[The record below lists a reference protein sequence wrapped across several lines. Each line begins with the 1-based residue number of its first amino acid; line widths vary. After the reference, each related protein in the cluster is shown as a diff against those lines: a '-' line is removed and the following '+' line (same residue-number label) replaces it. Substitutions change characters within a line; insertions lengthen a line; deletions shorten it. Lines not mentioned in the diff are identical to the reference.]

1 MRGLSRSNLILLGL
15 VVLLGL
21 AAWWQV
27 EREVAG
33 FEPPLSALDVA
44 TIRRMSRSAACNAGA
59 ACSSATARTGRCANP
74 THCRPTMPWSQGCF
88 RSPDSPVRR
97 RHALDAFEA
106 AKVGL
111 APPLMS
117 LDLDDEHFDIGL
129 TDALGGDRYVRTGD
143 RIAMVPDRFSP
154 FLVAA
159 PESELD
165 RHLVPRGSTLAS
177 LHIDGKLR
185 ADLVEAWTDA
195 QATRLVAVADGDAAA
210 TGTQVDLQLADGSKI
225 EFTLVADTDGV
236 FLLRRSPRIR
246 YMLAPGQAQAL
257 LGTSL
262 PASP

>member
-1 MRGLSRSNLILLGL
+1 MQRASRTNLILLGL

-33 FEPPLSALDVA
+33 FEPPLSTLDTSAVRRIEVNCRQCQRRVFERDGAHWTMRQPYDLPADDAVVA
-44 TIRRMSRSAACNAGA
+44 RLLSI
-59 ACSSATARTGRCANP
+59 AR
-74 THCRPTMPWSQGCF
+74 
-88 RSPDSPVRR
+88 SPVRR
-97 RHALDAFEA
+97 RHALDAFDA

-111 APPLMS
+111 APPLMR
-117 LDLDDEHFDIGL
+117 LVLDDTHFDIGL

-165 RHLVPRGSTLAS
+165 RHLVPRGSTPAS
-177 LHIDGKLR
+177 LRIDGSVR
-185 ADLVEAWTDA
+185 ADLLEAWSDA
-195 QATRLVAVADGDAAA
+195 QATRLVADADTTTAA
-210 TGTQVDLQLADGSKI
+210 TGTQVELQLADDSTI
-225 EFTLVADTDGV
+225 EFTAGADAEGA
-236 FLLRRSPRIR
+236 FLRRATPPIR
-246 YMLAPGQAQAL
+246 YRLAPGQAQAL
-257 LGTSL
+257 LGRPI

>member
-1 MRGLSRSNLILLGL
+1 MRRASRSNLILLGL

-33 FEPPLSALDVA
+33 FEPPLSTLDVA
-44 TIRRMSRSAACNAGA
+44 AIQRVEVSCAQCRRRVFERDGA
-59 ACSSATARTGRCANP
+59 HWTMREPYLLPADDAVVARLLSIAR
-74 THCRPTMPWSQGCF
+74 
-88 RSPDSPVRR
+88 SPVRR

-165 RHLVPRGSTLAS
+165 RHFVPRGSNLAS
-177 LHIDGKLR
+177 LRIDGKLR

-195 QATRLVAVADGDAAA
+195 QATRLVADTDAGDAAA
-210 TGTQVDLQLADGSKI
+210 GTPVDLQLGDGSTV

-236 FLLRRSPRIR
+236 VLWRKSPRIR
-246 YMLAPGQAQAL
+246 YMLAPGQPQAL
-257 LGTSL
+257 LGTSI
-262 PASP
+262 PVSP

>member
-1 MRGLSRSNLILLGL
+1 MRRASRSNLILLGL

-33 FEPPLSALDVA
+33 FEPPLSTLDVA
-44 TIRRMSRSAACNAGA
+44 AIQRVEVSCAQCRRRVFERDGA
-59 ACSSATARTGRCANP
+59 HWTMREPYLLPADDAVVARLLSIAR
-74 THCRPTMPWSQGCF
+74 
-88 RSPDSPVRR
+88 SPVRR

-165 RHLVPRGSTLAS
+165 RHFVPRGSNLAS
-177 LHIDGKLR
+177 LRID
-185 ADLVEAWTDA
+185 
-195 QATRLVAVADGDAAA
+195 
-210 TGTQVDLQLADGSKI
+210 
-225 EFTLVADTDGV
+225 
-236 FLLRRSPRIR
+236 
-246 YMLAPGQAQAL
+246 
-257 LGTSL
+257 
-262 PASP
+262 

>member
-15 VVLLGL
+15 VVVLGL

-33 FEPPLSALDVA
+33 FEPPLSTLDVA
-44 TIRRMSRSAACNAGA
+44 AIRRIEVSCVQCRRRVFERDGA
-59 ACSSATARTGRCANP
+59 HWMMREPYPLPADDAMVARLLSIAR
-74 THCRPTMPWSQGCF
+74 
-88 RSPDSPVRR
+88 SPVRR
-97 RHALDAFEA
+97 RHALDAFEP

-185 ADLVEAWTDA
+185 ADLVEAWTNA

-210 TGTQVDLQLADGSKI
+210 TGTQLDLQLADGSKI
-225 EFTLVADTDGV
+225 EFTLVADADGV

-246 YMLAPGQAQAL
+246 YMLAPGQAQSL
-257 LGTSL
+257 LGTST

>member
-1 MRGLSRSNLILLGL
+1 MRRASRSNLILLGL

-33 FEPPLSALDVA
+33 FEPPLSTLDVA
-44 TIRRMSRSAACNAGA
+44 AIRRIEVNCLQCQRRLFERDGA
-59 ACSSATARTGRCANP
+59 LWTMREPYVLPADQAVVARLLSIA
-74 THCRPTMPWSQGCF
+74 H
-88 RSPDSPVRR
+88 SPVRR

-117 LDLDDEHFDIGL
+117 LDLDDTHFDIGL

-165 RHLVPRGSTLAS
+165 RHLVPRGSTLTS
-177 LHIDGKLR
+177 LRIDGSAR
-185 ADLVEAWTDA
+185 ADLVETWTDA
-195 QATRLVAVADGDAAA
+195 QAARLLADADGGDAA
-210 TGTQVDLQLADGSKI
+210 TGTLVELRLADGSTV
-225 EFTLVADTDGV
+225 EFTLVAGTDGPV
-236 FLLRRSPRIR
+236 LRRTSPRIR
-246 YMLAPGQAQAL
+246 YMLTPGQADAL
-257 LGTSL
+257 LGTPL